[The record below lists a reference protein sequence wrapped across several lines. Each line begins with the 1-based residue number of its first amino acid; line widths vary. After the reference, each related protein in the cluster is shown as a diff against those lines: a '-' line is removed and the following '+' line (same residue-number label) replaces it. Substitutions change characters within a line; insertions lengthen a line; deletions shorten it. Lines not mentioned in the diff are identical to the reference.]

1 MWVMGEKR
9 RRAAAAPGDAAR
21 RRALEHA
28 AHARRLV
35 AQSAFA
41 PALGDLVQA
50 LALAPEVDALWSQFG
65 EVIRFFNFREPLDRR
80 VRPPLRRAPQH
91 PAGDPGDPGRPVSSP
106 PPSRP
111 AGQAPA
117 RPPLPT
123 PPPGA

>member
-50 LALAPEVDALWSQFG
+50 LALAPEVDALWPQFG

-80 VRPPLRRAPQH
+80 LRTLLGRALEHPAEGPGALVRPL
-91 PAGDPGDPGRPVSSP
+91 
-106 PPSRP
+106 SRP
-111 AGQAPA
+111 ALFHTAQPA
-117 RPPLPT
+117 
-123 PPPGA
+123 